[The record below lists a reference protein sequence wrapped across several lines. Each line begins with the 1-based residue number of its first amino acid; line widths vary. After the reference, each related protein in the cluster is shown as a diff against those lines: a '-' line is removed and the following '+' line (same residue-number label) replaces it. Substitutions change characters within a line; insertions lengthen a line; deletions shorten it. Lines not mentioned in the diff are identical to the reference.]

1 MVLLCNVRAVVV
13 DLPEIRRRTVTAM
26 VDCKLCYLHKDDMK
40 TMCERYPELAL
51 RLKRCARTETKVNKK
66 GRKFIAAMAEA
77 ASGGAPIRGMTTAS
91 SFRYANADAANV
103 SGHSLHAH
111 RVHTTHAAESFLP
124 MNNATAGAQQVAAA
138 AAAAA
143 AVSEQLRQQLA
154 EQATMLKAVL
164 ATQEQLVAAV
174 ARLESRGGDAT
185 VAATE
190 TATPGATGQPE
201 AVAGP

>member
-1 MVLLCNVRAVVV
+1 MFV

-124 MNNATAGAQQVAAA
+124 MNNATAGAQQAAAAA

-174 ARLESRGGDAT
+174 ARLET
-185 VAATE
+185 VATTE

-201 AVAGP
+201 AVAAP